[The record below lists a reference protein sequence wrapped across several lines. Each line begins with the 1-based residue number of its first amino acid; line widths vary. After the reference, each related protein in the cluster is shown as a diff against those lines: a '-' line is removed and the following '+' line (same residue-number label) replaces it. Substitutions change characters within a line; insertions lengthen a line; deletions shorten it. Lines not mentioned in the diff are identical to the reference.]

1 MFKKLNFQSDII
13 RHFAPGWFASVMGTA
28 VLVIA
33 IFVFQD
39 AIPLAKFWQIFFLS
53 LAGLMFVVIF
63 IPWILRWLIYFQQV
77 KADLDHPVF
86 GAFYPT
92 MPISLIII
100 GIALEKAGP
109 LFLSEAVLLPSLQF
123 LWITGTAGIAYFAI
137 TILNIN
143 FLKPDLKWD
152 IANMGWLIP
161 PVSALIVPI
170 LGSSLSVAYA
180 GTTLGEI
187 NFIASLIFLGIG
199 SLLFIFV
206 MGAIFTRYLFHDLLP
221 AHLAPTIWIG
231 IAPTSILTII
241 AIKLV
246 NPITVFFDISKEVAA
261 VLGVISKVIGLSMW
275 GFALFWV
282 VLVVFVTAHHHKKIA
297 IPFAMSWWAFTF
309 PLGSFIVATG
319 LIHKVIGG
327 AFFQWVGLSA
337 LTGLII
343 IWCMVSI
350 RTLRAVISGEIF
362 KPA

>member
-1 MFKKLNFQSDII
+1 MFKKLTLESDHI
-13 RHFAPGWFASVMGTA
+13 RNFAPGWFASVMGTA
-28 VLVIA
+28 VVVIA
-33 IFVFQD
+33 IYVFQD
-39 AIPLAKFWQIFFLS
+39 SIPFAKFLQIFFFS
-53 LAGLMFVVIF
+53 LAVLMFVVIF
-63 IPWILRWLIYFQQV
+63 IPWILRWFFYFEQV
-77 KADLDHPVF
+77 KADLNHPVF

-100 GIALEKAGP
+100 GIALEKVGP
-109 LFLSEAVLLPSLQF
+109 LFVPEEILLPLLQF
-123 LWITGTAGIAYFAI
+123 LWFSGSAGIAYFAI
-137 TILNIN
+137 TILNIS
-143 FLKPDLKWD
+143 FMKPDLNWD

-170 LGSSLSVAYA
+170 LGGSLSVAYA

-187 NFIASLIFLGIG
+187 NLIASLIFLGVG

-246 NPITVFFDISKEVAA
+246 GPITVFFDTSNEVAD
-261 VLGVISKVIGLSMW
+261 VISVISKVIGLSLW
-275 GFALFWV
+275 GFAFFWV
-282 VLVVFVTAHHHKKIA
+282 ILVIIVTAHHHKVIA

-319 LIHKVIGG
+319 IIHKAIGG
-327 AFFQWVGLSA
+327 AFFQWIGLAA
-337 LTGLII
+337 LTGLIL
-343 IWCMVSI
+343 IWSMVFI

-362 KPA
+362 EQD